1 MSSKKKYSE
10 KEIEQILKDQ
20 AGKKVPDQYLSN
32 FEHSVMTRLEMP
44 DPARPFSGAVL
55 GAGILVLAALL
66 GLAGFYYFAVLPKAQ
81 IQTAGTETAEA
92 PKPAQ
97 KLSLVEQLTLIEE
110 VDVDAKEFLIELMG
124 QENYVWTEFQILQP
138 VHTVNA
144 APKF

>member
-10 KEIEQILKDQ
+10 KEIEHMLKAQ
-20 AGKKVPDQYLSN
+20 SGQKVPDQYLRN

-44 DPARPFSGAVL
+44 DPSRPLLGITA

-66 GLAGFYYFAVLPKAQ
+66 GLAGFYCFSVLAKAQ
-81 IQTAGTETAEA
+81 IQTVGTVPAET
-92 PKPAQ
+92 PKPAD

-110 VDVDAKEFLIELMG
+110 VDVDAKDFLIELMG

-138 VHTVNA
+138 VHTVNT